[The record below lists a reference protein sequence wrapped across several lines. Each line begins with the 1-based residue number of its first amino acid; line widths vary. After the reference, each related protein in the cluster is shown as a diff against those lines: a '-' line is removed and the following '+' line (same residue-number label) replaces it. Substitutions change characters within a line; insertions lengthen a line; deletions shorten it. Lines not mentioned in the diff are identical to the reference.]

1 MLRTFALATAFT
13 LFLTACDTDT
23 PVDPDPAPNPDVKE
37 TDSVV
42 ISQER
47 YDRIVYSDT
56 VNISIVKENGL
67 GATKFFVHDFRDSD
81 HRSVVSFT
89 SQSFSKGEVKVILYG
104 ARPSTFDPEP
114 QLTSYTFSPSTMSV
128 TDTITGVISSVA
140 VVSGSGT
147 TCRMNG
153 QIILLP

>member
-1 MLRTFALATAFT
+1 MLKTFALVTAFT

-23 PVDPDPAPNPDVKE
+23 PVNPDPTPNPDIKE

-47 YDRIVYSDT
+47 YDRLVYSDT

-67 GATKFFVHDFRDSD
+67 GATKFFVHDFRASD

-89 SQSFSKGEVKVILYG
+89 SQSFGKGAVKVILYG
-104 ARPSTFDPEP
+104 IRPTPFDPEP
-114 QLTSYTFSPSTMSV
+114 QLTSYTFSPSKTSV

-147 TCRMNG
+147 TCRMKG
-153 QIILLP
+153 QLILLP